1 MGTIIWRENIKCQ
14 TMAGGA
20 IFGTDRRGSCSAYLP
35 ALDGDAVP
43 HAEVADQVSGGTV
56 ARRRYGVLVAVV
68 DHVCAAYVDPLL
80 LPVGVAA
87 EGAGC
92 RQPWLCAAPG

>member
-1 MGTIIWRENIKCQ
+1 M
-14 TMAGGA
+14 
-20 IFGTDRRGSCSAYLP
+20 
-35 ALDGDAVP
+35 P
-43 HAEVADQVSGGTV
+43 HAEVADQVSGVTV

-87 EGAGC
+87 EGAAVGSHGYV
-92 RQPWLCAAPG
+92 RHLAELDEAGPAS